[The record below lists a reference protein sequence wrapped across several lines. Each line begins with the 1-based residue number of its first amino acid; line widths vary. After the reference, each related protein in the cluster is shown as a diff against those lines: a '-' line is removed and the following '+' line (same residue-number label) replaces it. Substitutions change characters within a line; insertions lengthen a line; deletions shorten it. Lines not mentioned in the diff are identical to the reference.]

1 MGASE
6 SKLSVASTPKVD
18 PSQRPKAARVA
29 SLADPR
35 SPSCA
40 IDRTP
45 IQVGVAYS
53 PLPVVESVGPGFVD
67 PRSPTPGITRTPIKM
82 SVTSLARRLSTF
94 FLNDVKSGG
103 DSVSSL
109 PPVSFTKHP
118 SLPSVARQNDAGP
131 REPLLPVVKAQNSAS
146 VREHTDAMFTPAP
159 SSPSEGYGS
168 ICSSPF
174 VLVGDTQMEVEV
186 DTEASLE
193 EGEEALLLGASTLRK
208 ELSLSL
214 LACREGVYSSSLEE
228 RPLTPLPPAER
239 QANEDHSCALF
250 SVAQPSTE
258 SETSTP
264 VTEALVTL
272 EEAEA
277 PSQTSEEQVASVLP
291 ESSREQP
298 EVSKPLTPQPA
309 VASSISS
316 TQVETVQSGIRCL
329 KFDTRS
335 PSQAIFKPQWLGVGF
350 GTAGVRARGVQGR
363 GKTSVSSPLSTKN
376 TATNEN
382 NNMVV
387 RAKQR
392 PREKVLIGEGRSPLQ
407 ILREANSPRDRNSQ
421 MKLKVSTPEK
431 QRYSQMDKRALI
443 LSLNKENE

>member
-1 MGASE
+1 MGSSE
-6 SKLSVASTPKVD
+6 SKMSVSSTPRVD

-29 SLADPR
+29 RLADPR

-45 IQVGVAYS
+45 LQVGVAYS

-67 PRSPTPGITRTPIKM
+67 PRSPTPGITRTPIKV

-103 DSVSSL
+103 ETISPR

-118 SLPSVARQNDAGP
+118 SLPSGARQNDSGP
-131 REPLLPVVKAQNSAS
+131 REPLLPLAQNSAS
-146 VREHTDAMFTPAP
+146 VREHSDVVFTPAA
-159 SSPSEGYGS
+159 SSPSLGYGS

-174 VLVGDTQMEVEV
+174 VLVGHTQMEVEV
-186 DTEASLE
+186 DPEDSLE
-193 EGEEALLLGASTLRK
+193 EAEEALLLGASPLKK

-214 LACREGVYSSSLEE
+214 LACHEGVYSSSLEK
-228 RPLTPLPPAER
+228 RPLTPLPPVET
-239 QANEDHSCALF
+239 QANEDHSYTLF
-250 SVAQPSTE
+250 SDVPPSTE
-258 SETSTP
+258 SEPVAETVVTP
-264 VTEALVTL
+264 
-272 EEAEA
+272 EEAEV
-277 PSQTSEEQVASVLP
+277 PSQTSDEQVTPALP
-291 ESSREQP
+291 ESRHEQP
-298 EVSKPLTPQPA
+298 EVSKPLSPQPA
-309 VASSISS
+309 VASSKSS
-316 TQVETVQSGIRCL
+316 PVTSVQVETVQSGIRCL

-363 GKTSVSSPLSTKN
+363 GKTSISSPLSTKN

-392 PREKVLIGEGRSPLQ
+392 PREKVLMGEGRSPLQ
-407 ILREANSPRDRNSQ
+407 ILREANSPRDRKSQ

-431 QRYSQMDKRALI
+431 QRFTQMDRRALI
-443 LSLNKENE
+443 VSLNKENE